1 MADLTVTAVPVGGG
15 LADLAAAA
23 VAASAAG
30 DTAPVG
36 PNRVLA
42 VINGDAAPHT
52 VTVATP
58 GTVKGLDVADAVLT
72 VAAGD
77 TGLLPLSRLFAGT
90 DGRAAITYDSETA
103 LTVAVLE
110 FGT

>member
-1 MADLTVTAVPVGGG
+1 MADLTVTAVPINGG

-23 VAASAAG
+23 VAASGTG

-36 PNRVLA
+36 PNRFLV
-42 VINGDAAPHT
+42 VINGDASPHT
-52 VTVATP
+52 ATVATP

-77 TGLLPLSRLFAGT
+77 TGLVPLPRVFAGV
-90 DGRAAITYDSETA
+90 DGRAAVTYDAATA
-103 LTVAVLE
+103 VTVAVLE
-110 FGT
+110 LGT